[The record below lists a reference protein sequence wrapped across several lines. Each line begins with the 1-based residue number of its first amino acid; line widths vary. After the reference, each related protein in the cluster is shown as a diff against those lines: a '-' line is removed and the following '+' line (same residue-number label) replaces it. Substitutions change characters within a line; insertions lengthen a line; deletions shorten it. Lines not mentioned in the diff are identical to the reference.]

1 MCCGTSRRLRLP
13 SRSPHGQL
21 TALCSSSLR
30 HILGFSSSSSSEL
43 LGGPVI
49 KKELQERLSQ
59 QMSFL
64 HLIHWLVFK
73 VSSS

>member
-1 MCCGTSRRLRLP
+1 MCCGTSRRLRL
-13 SRSPHGQL
+13 SSCSPHGQL
-21 TALCSSSLR
+21 MALCSSSLR
-30 HILGFSSSSSSEL
+30 HILGFSSSSEL

-73 VSSS
+73 VS

>member
-1 MCCGTSRRLRLP
+1 MCCGKSQRLRLP
-13 SRSPHGQL
+13 SCRPHGQL
-21 TALCSSSLR
+21 TVLCSSSLR
-30 HILGFSSSSSSEL
+30 HILGFSSSSSEL
-43 LGGPVI
+43 LGGPVF